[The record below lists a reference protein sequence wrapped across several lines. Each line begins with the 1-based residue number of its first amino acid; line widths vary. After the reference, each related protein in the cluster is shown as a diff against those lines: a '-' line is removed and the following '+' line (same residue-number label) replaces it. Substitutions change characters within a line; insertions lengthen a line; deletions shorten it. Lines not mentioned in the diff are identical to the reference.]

1 MEDMQQVG
9 AYAPRTAGLEP
20 FLERLANLPF
30 VTRVES
36 IEAKSVF
43 GGNYFDAT
51 VQVDTVAGSCQCP
64 TVVKRSYLDL
74 ATVRSLVVT
83 AKGLASQGRNLLV
96 LARYIPL
103 PTAKKLIDAAAH
115 FIDLFGNAHFH
126 HPPQIHWTSVG
137 NRPPA
142 PLGHP
147 RIQTAATLQLL
158 FTLIAH
164 PESAAW
170 PVRDLADWAGV
181 SKSKAAATRRSLL
194 EDRMIRAVDGQF
206 KFNDPLDYINQLV
219 SGYRQILRPRL
230 MIGRF
235 RAREGCVD
243 DFLTRL
249 QREASVRGFEFAL
262 TGGHAS
268 YRIRRYYKGPTA
280 TIFVRPAVQD
290 LPRQLELLP
299 DRGGPITLLRAFG
312 KPVFWKKVDQT
323 VIAHPW
329 LIYAELLSEAL
340 PRAHEAAV
348 ELRSE
353 TLQL

>member
-1 MEDMQQVG
+1 MEDMQQRGSQVPHTEG
-9 AYAPRTAGLEP
+9 IEP

-30 VTRVES
+30 VTRAELVET
-36 IEAKSVF
+36 KPVF
-43 GGNYFDAT
+43 GAIHFDAT
-51 VQVDTVAGSCQCP
+51 VQVDTVSGSCQCP
-64 TVVKRSYLDL
+64 TVVKRSYLDI

-83 AKGLASQGRNLLV
+83 AKGLVSQGWNLLV
-96 LARYIPL
+96 LARYLPL
-103 PTAKKLIDAAAH
+103 PTATKLIDAEAH
-115 FIDLFGNAHFH
+115 FIDLCGNVHFH
-126 HPPQIHWTSVG
+126 HPPHIHWTSVG
-137 NRPPA
+137 NRPPE

-158 FTLIAH
+158 FTLFAH
-164 PESAAW
+164 PESAVW
-170 PVRDLADWAGV
+170 PVRDLADRAGV

-194 EDRMIRAVDGQF
+194 ENRMIRAVNRQF
-206 KFNDPLDYINQLV
+206 KFNDPLDYIDQLI

-249 QREASVRGFEFAL
+249 KREASVRGFEFAL

-268 YRIRRYYKGPTA
+268 YKIRRYYKGPTA
-280 TIFVRPAVQD
+280 TIFVRPAVQG

-299 DRGGPITLLRAFG
+299 DREGPITLLKAFG
-312 KPVFWKKVDQT
+312 KPVFWKEVDQT
-323 VIAHPW
+323 SIAHPW
-329 LIYAELLSEAL
+329 LIYAELLSEAS
-340 PRAHEAAV
+340 PRAHEAAE